1 MYYDIESLH
10 IDPSEVLEYL
20 RKSRSD
26 EPHLTVEE
34 VLEKHERILSDMAKR
49 YFHGPIPEEN
59 IFREVVSGESL
70 DSRPRILALL
80 KLIESPKYK
89 YILTVDPQRLCRGDL
104 EDCGRLIKLLRYT
117 NTKVI
122 TQDRMYDLSDEHDRE
137 SFERELKKGNEYLE
151 YYKKIQNRGKIA
163 SVQEGNYIGSVPPY
177 GYKKITIR
185 DGRKKMPT
193 LEIIPEEAEVV
204 RMIFDMFANQ
214 RIGLV
219 TIGHTLDKMGIKAP
233 KGDHWSHAAMHDMIQ
248 NIHYIGKVKWNW
260 RKEVRVVKDQEVIV
274 TRPKQEEY
282 LVFDGKHEAIV
293 DEALFYKAQRLI
305 GKTPKKR
312 LDREMKNP
320 LSGLL
325 FCRCGRAFVMRHYRD
340 KEGKTRC
347 QPRLLCN
354 GQIHCD
360 SGSVLASEVLEA
372 VAKTLEEQ
380 IEDFKTSMN
389 SSSALDQLRK
399 ETNISIMEKRL
410 AELENK
416 EISLWEKYSEEDMPK
431 AVFEKLRAKVTQE
444 ISNITSALEE
454 ERKNITCAVDYAEK
468 IVTFSQALEALKDDT
483 VSIEAKN
490 SFLKCVIEKI
500 TLSKDRP
507 VRIGSYREWDD
518 PGFQLDIKMKL

>member
-1 MYYDIESLH
+1 MYFDIESLH
-10 IDPSEVLEYL
+10 IDPSEVLVYL

-34 VLEKHERILSDMAKR
+34 VLEKHERILSDMAQR

-59 IFREVVSGESL
+59 IYREVVSGESL
-70 DSRPRILALL
+70 DSRPRIQALL
-80 KLIESPKYK
+80 KKIESPKHK
-89 YILTVDPQRLCRGDL
+89 YILTVDPQRLSRGDL

-193 LEIIPEEAEVV
+193 LEIIPEQAEVV

-214 RIGLV
+214 RIGV
-219 TIGHTLDKMGIKAP
+219 VVIAHSLDKMGIKAP
-233 KGDHWSHAAMHDMIQ
+233 KGDHWSHNAIRDMLR

-260 RKEVRVVKDQEVIV
+260 RKEVRIVKDQEVIV

-282 LVFDGKHEAIV
+282 LIFDGKHEAIV
-293 DEALFYKAQRLI
+293 DEVLFYKAQTLM
-305 GKTPKKR
+305 GQTPKKR

-320 LSGLL
+320 LSGLIT
-325 FCRCGRAFVMRHYRD
+325 CRCGKALVLRQYRD
-340 KEGKTRC
+340 RSGNVRC
-347 QPRLLCN
+347 QPRLICN
-354 GQIHCD
+354 GQIHCN
-360 SGSVLASEVLEA
+360 SGSVLASEVMEA

-380 IEDFKTSMN
+380 IEDFRVSMN
-389 SSSALDQLRK
+389 NTSAIEQSRK
-399 ETNISIMEKRL
+399 ETNISIMENRL
-410 AELENK
+410 RELENK
-416 EISLWEKYSEEDMPK
+416 EISLWEKYSEEGMPK
-431 AVFEKLRAKVTQE
+431 VVFETLKAKVTQE
-444 ISNITSALEE
+444 IAQVTSALEE
-454 ERKNITCAVDYAEK
+454 ERKNIACEIDYAEK
-468 IVTFSQALEALKDDT
+468 IVTFSQALEALRDDT
-483 VSIEAKN
+483 VPVEAKN
-490 SFLKCVIEKI
+490 NYLKCAIEKI
-500 TLSKDRP
+500 TYSKDRP
-507 VRIGSYREWDD
+507 TRIGSYHQWDD

>member
-1 MYYDIESLH
+1 MYYDYNMHYEPEEL
-10 IDPSEVLEYL
+10 LEYL

-26 EPHLTVEE
+26 EPNLTVEE
-34 VLEKHERILSDMAKR
+34 VLEKHERILSEWAEKHLD
-49 YFHGPIPEEN
+49 GPIPSEN
-59 IFREVVSGESL
+59 VYREVVSGEKIEN
-70 DSRPRILALL
+70 RPEIQRLL
-80 KLIESPKYK
+80 KQVENPKIK
-89 YILTVDPQRLCRGDL
+89 AVLTVEPQRLSRGDL
-104 EDCGRLIKLLRYT
+104 EDCGKLIKILRYT

-122 TQDRMYDLSDEHDRE
+122 TPMKTYDLTDEYDRD

-151 YYKKIQNRGKIA
+151 YYKKIQSRGKLA
-163 SVQEGNYIGSVPPY
+163 SVQEGNYVGSVPPY

-193 LEIIPEEAEVV
+193 LEIVPEEAEVV
-204 RMIFDMFANQ
+204 RMIFDMFVNQ
-214 RIGLV
+214 RLGLS

-233 KGDHWSHAAMHDMIQ
+233 KGEHWSHHAMRDMIP
-248 NIHYIGKVKWNW
+248 NVHYIGKVRWNW

-293 DEALFYKAQRLI
+293 DEALFYKAQKLI
-305 GKTPKKR
+305 GKTSKKR
-312 LDREMKNP
+312 IDKQMKNP

-325 FCRCGRAFVMRHYRD
+325 FCRCGRIYVMREYKKKD
-340 KEGKTRC
+340 GTMRC
-347 QPRLLCN
+347 QPRLICN

-380 IEDFKTSMN
+380 IEDFKTSM
-389 SSSALDQLRK
+389 SSSDAMDQLRK

-410 AELENK
+410 TELESK
-416 EISLWEKYSEEDMPK
+416 EISLWEKYSEEGMPK

-444 ISNITSALEE
+444 ISTVTSALEE

-468 IVTFSQALEALKDDT
+468 IVTFSQALEALRDDT

-490 SFLKCVIEKI
+490 SFLKCVIEKVVI
-500 TLSKDRP
+500 SKDRP
-507 VRIGSYREWDD
+507 VRIGSCNQWSD
-518 PGFQLDIKMKL
+518 PGFQLDIKLKL

>member
-10 IDPSEVLEYL
+10 IDPSEVLAYL

-34 VLEKHERILSDMAKR
+34 VLEKHERILSDIAKK
-49 YFHGPIPEEN
+49 FFGGPIPEEN
-59 IFREVVSGESL
+59 IYREVVSGESL
-70 DSRPRILALL
+70 DSRPEILKIL
-80 KLIESPKYK
+80 KKIESPKYK
-89 YILTVDPQRLCRGDL
+89 YILTVEPQRLSRGDL

-122 TQDRMYDLSDEHDRE
+122 TQDRIYDLTNEDDRDR
-137 SFERELKKGNEYLE
+137 FERELKKGNEYLE

-185 DGRKKMPT
+185 EGRKKMPT
-193 LEIIPEEAEVV
+193 LEIVPEEAEVV
-204 RMIFDMFANQ
+204 RMIYDMFANQ
-214 RIGLV
+214 RIGV
-219 TIGHTLDKMGIKAP
+219 VVIAHTLDKMGIKAP
-233 KGDHWSHAAMHDMIQ
+233 KGEHWSHNAIRDMLR

-274 TRPKQEEY
+274 TRPKQEEF
-282 LVFDGKHEAIV
+282 LVFDGKHEAII

-305 GKTPKKR
+305 GQTPKKR

-325 FCRCGRAFVMRHYRD
+325 FCTCGKAYVMRHYRD
-340 KEGKTRC
+340 KNGKVRC

-354 GQIHCD
+354 NQIYCN

-380 IEDFKTSMN
+380 IEDFRTSM
-389 SSSALDQLRK
+389 SSSDAMDQLRK
-399 ETNISIMEKRL
+399 ETNISIMENRL
-410 AELENK
+410 SELEAK
-416 EISLWEKYSEEDMPK
+416 EVSLWEKYSEEGMPK
-431 AVFEKLRAKVTQE
+431 AVFEKLRTKVTQE
-444 ISNITSALEE
+444 ISNVTSALEE
-454 ERKNITCAVDYAEK
+454 EKKNIDCAIDYADK
-468 IVTFSQALEALKDDT
+468 IVTFSQALDALKDDS

-490 SFLKCVIEKI
+490 SFLKCVIERVTI
-500 TLSKDRP
+500 TKGRP
-507 VRIGSYREWDD
+507 VRVGAYNQWDD
-518 PGFQLDIKMKL
+518 PGFKLDIKLRI